1 MIKELSL
8 PYICEVHQKS
18 HFRPKKFRHCC
29 EVSSDLYTVL
39 VKEEAIK
46 VVDYVISGEVFFIER
61 FGIVE
66 LWFST
71 AWMADEFER
80 KVHLFCLGYQPV
92 KKFGEFL

>member
-39 VKEEAIK
+39 VEEEAIK
-46 VVDYVISGEVFFIER
+46 VVDYVISGEVFFIEH
-61 FGIVE
+61 FGSVE

-80 KVHLFCLGYQPV
+80 RVHLFCLGYQPV
-92 KKFGEFL
+92 KRFGEFL